1 MLQPRPAYRNL
12 LLSGLTPADMAL
24 LEPHLETVLL
34 NVRDTLEAPGAPITH
49 AYFIEAGIVSIVAE
63 MPRGRNIEVGIIG
76 RDGMAGVAIV
86 QGDWQT
92 PNATFVQM
100 TGSAFR
106 IEAEAFRATLQRSP
120 TLGARLNLYARA
132 LGLQVSAT
140 ALANGRSKVE
150 ERLARWLLM
159 IHDRIDGKHVAL
171 THDFLASML
180 GVSRPG
186 VTVVL
191 QILEGKGLI
200 RSDRGDIT
208 ILDREGLIVI
218 ADSAYGAPEKD
229 YERLLGKPAAS
240 PPAIHLVT

>member
-1 MLQPRPAYRNL
+1 MLQPRPSYRNQ
-12 LLSGLTPADMAL
+12 LLSGLTPADLAL
-24 LEPHLETVLL
+24 LEPHLETVVL
-34 NVRDTLEAPGAPITH
+34 NVHDTLEAPGTAITH

-76 RDGMAGVAIV
+76 RDGMTGVAIV

-92 PNATFVQM
+92 PNTTFVQM
-100 TGSAFR
+100 TGSASR

-140 ALANGRSKVE
+140 ALANGRSKIE

-159 IHDRIDGKHVAL
+159 IQDRTDGNHIAL
-171 THDFLASML
+171 THEFLASML
-180 GVSRPG
+180 GVRRPG

-191 QILEGKGLI
+191 HILEGKGVI
-200 RSDRGDIT
+200 RCNRGDIT
-208 ILDREGLIVI
+208 ILDRDGLIVI
-218 ADSAYGAPEKD
+218 ADSAYGAPEKEYD
-229 YERLLGKPAAS
+229 RLLGRPAAS